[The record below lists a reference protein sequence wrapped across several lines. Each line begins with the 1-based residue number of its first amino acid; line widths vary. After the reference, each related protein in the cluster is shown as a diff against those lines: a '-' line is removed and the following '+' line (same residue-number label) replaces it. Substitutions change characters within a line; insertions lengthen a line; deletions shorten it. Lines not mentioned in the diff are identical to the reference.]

1 MVHSLRASEFGLSQK
16 RQNFYMGILRKQ
28 KIFHLFIDF
37 FFLIY
42 TQLLE
47 KEPRSRLGVR
57 GCKHGEVADQPFFKS
72 IDFDKLERK
81 QLIPPFKP
89 NLVSKQYL
97 ARQSKHCHIKS
108 TNVGFSLP
116 KTMHFLPLR
125 YFVVLEILVP
135 TRQYFIY
142 VFTYPCVSRNPFRE
156 LRTSKENELT
166 FLHTTIRA
174 IGLHQGKCDYILEY
188 VL

>member
-1 MVHSLRASEFGLSQK
+1 MVHPLRASEFGLSQSN
-16 RQNFYMGILRKQ
+16 RNFIWVYLGNRKYS
-28 KIFHLFIDF
+28 IYLLI

-89 NLVSKQYL
+89 NLVSKQ
-97 ARQSKHCHIKS
+97 SKHCHIKS

-116 KTMHFLPLR
+116 KTIHFLPLR
-125 YFVVLEILVP
+125 YFVVVLEILVP
-135 TRQYFIY
+135 TR
-142 VFTYPCVSRNPFRE
+142 
-156 LRTSKENELT
+156 
-166 FLHTTIRA
+166 
-174 IGLHQGKCDYILEY
+174 
-188 VL
+188 

>member
-1 MVHSLRASEFGLSQK
+1 MVHPLRASEFGLSQSN
-16 RQNFYMGILRKQ
+16 RSFIWVYLGNRKYS
-28 KIFHLFIDF
+28 IYLLI

-97 ARQSKHCHIKS
+97 ARQSKHCHIRS

-116 KTMHFLPLR
+116 KTICTLFT
-125 YFVVLEILVP
+125 FK
-135 TRQYFIY
+135 
-142 VFTYPCVSRNPFRE
+142 VFCCIRN
-156 LRTSKENELT
+156 
-166 FLHTTIRA
+166 
-174 IGLHQGKCDYILEY
+174 Y
-188 VL
+188 

>member
-1 MVHSLRASEFGLSQK
+1 MVRQLKGRWIWPKSKATEFLYS
-16 RQNFYMGILRKQ
+16 YW
-28 KIFHLFIDF
+28 F

-89 NLVSKQYL
+89 NLVSKQ
-97 ARQSKHCHIKS
+97 SKHCHIKS

-116 KTMHFLPLR
+116 KTIHFLPLR
-125 YFVVLEILVP
+125 YFVVVLEILVP
-135 TRQYFIY
+135 TR
-142 VFTYPCVSRNPFRE
+142 
-156 LRTSKENELT
+156 
-166 FLHTTIRA
+166 
-174 IGLHQGKCDYILEY
+174 
-188 VL
+188 